1 MLIKLENIYI
11 NITGPDGVG
20 KDSVLSNVLKHLS
33 HYKTFREPGGTD
45 EAEMIRSIILC
56 ISDEERKK
64 YFEQALNMNLLNLTR
79 EYVLKAYDI
88 FNSFDDIHKA
98 DDKIVGIMEAY
109 LYAASRNETN
119 NRLVIPNLEQGL
131 TVIGSRSVS
140 CSMSYQGNARGL
152 GYNLVWDIN
161 KPTLTRLP
169 DFEIYLDISTEIA
182 MQRLENR
189 KGKQDRL
196 DNESFDFHRKTREGY
211 LKYYDTYC
219 PYPVIKIDASG
230 TIEENTQKVLDVLS
244 KYSKSTN

>member
-1 MLIKLENIYI
+1 MLIKLENIYF

-20 KDSVLSNVLKHLS
+20 KDSVLSNVLKHIN
-33 HYKTFREPGGTD
+33 HYKTFREPGGTE
-45 EAEMIRSIILC
+45 EAEIIRSIILC
-56 ISDEERKK
+56 ISDEERKNH
-64 YFEQALNMNLLNLTR
+64 FVQALNMDLLDLTR
-79 EYVLKAYDI
+79 EYVVKAYDI
-88 FNSFDDIHKA
+88 FNNFDDIQQV
-98 DDKIVGIMEAY
+98 DDKIVGNMETY

-119 NRLVIPNLEQGL
+119 NRLVIPNLEKGL
-131 TVIGSRSVS
+131 AVIGSRSVS

-182 MQRLENR
+182 MQRLGNR

-211 LKYYDTYC
+211 LTYYDKYC
-219 PYPVIKIDASG
+219 PYPVFKVDASG
-230 TIEENTQKVLDVLS
+230 TIEENTQKVLEILY
-244 KYSKSTN
+244 KFSKSKI